1 MLKKLP
7 HSVYNWVS
15 LIGATI
21 ALITLFMIIF
31 LFAIV
36 TFTGRGGSYLGLV
49 IYIIL
54 PAFLIVGLILIPIG
68 MWIKTRKERRA
79 KVREESKWPTIDLN
93 DIRHRNAFII
103 FAVGTTIFL
112 FLSAV
117 GSYEAYHYS
126 ESVQFC
132 GTTCHNVMKPEYT
145 AYQHSPHARVAC
157 VECHV
162 GEGADWFIKSKIS
175 GLYQVYAV
183 TLGTVPRP
191 IQTPITNLR
200 PARET
205 CENCHWPEKFYAQEL
220 RTEVHYLNDTSNTEW
235 RINLNMKIGAEHS
248 AKGLEEGIHWHIN
261 PNIKIEYMASD
272 PSRENIP
279 WVRYTNKKTGKVYIY
294 EDQNE
299 PLTQGQK
306 DSLELRT
313 MDCIDCHNRPS
324 HNYKPPAFFVN
335 NAIAAG
341 DIPQDLPGIKNLSM
355 EICAKEF
362 STTDSAMQYI
372 KNELDTFYKENYPE
386 IYSNSYAL
394 VKKAISGLQSN
405 YKMNIFPEMNVRWD
419 AYPNHIGHLEFKGC
433 FRCHNDNHTSEEG
446 RKISKDCN
454 QCHTIMAQ
462 GPAGSMESAS
472 AGNSLEFLHPD
483 GDESWKEMLCVD
495 CHTGLNP

>member
-1 MLKKLP
+1 MKKLP
-7 HSVYNWVS
+7 TSVYNWVS

-54 PAFLIVGLILIPIG
+54 PAFLITGLILIPIG
-68 MWIKTRKERRA
+68 MFIRIRKERKQ
-79 KVREESKWPTIDLN
+79 KVKEELQWPQINLN
-93 DIRHRNAFII
+93 DIRHRNAFLI
-103 FAVGTTIFL
+103 FAIGTTIFL

-132 GTTCHNVMKPEYT
+132 GTTCHSVMKPEYT

-191 IQTPITNLR
+191 IQTPITSLR

-205 CENCHWPEKFYAQEL
+205 CENCHWPEQFYAQEM

-235 RINLNMKIGAEHS
+235 RINLNMKVGAEHS
-248 AKGLEEGIHWHIN
+248 ALGLAEGIHWHIN
-261 PNIKIEYMASD
+261 PNIKIEYIASD
-272 PSRENIP
+272 RTRENIP
-279 WVRYTNKKTGKVYIY
+279 WVRYTNKKTGRIVIY

-299 PLTQGQK
+299 PLTKGQK
-306 DSLELRT
+306 DSLEVRT

-335 NAIAAG
+335 SAMTAG
-341 DIPQDLPGIKNLSM
+341 DIPKDLPGIKNLSM

-362 STTDSAMQYI
+362 STSDSAVQYI
-372 KNELDTFYKENYPE
+372 KNEIESYYKENYPD
-386 IYSNSYAL
+386 IYSSKRSL
-394 VKKAISGLQSN
+394 IRKAISGLQNN
-405 YKMNIFPEMNVRWD
+405 YVKNIFPEMNVRWD

-433 FRCHNDNHTSEEG
+433 FRCHNDNHMAEDG

-454 QCHTIMAQ
+454 QCHTIQAQ
-462 GPAGSMESAS
+462 GPAGNMEFAT
-472 AGNSLEFLHPD
+472 AGNPLEFRHPD